1 MTNFLLGVASKVAF
15 NWDIG
20 INPSQSNVAFLIETS
35 HLIRTEDQITVFYM
49 IGINPVLKW
58 VKVPV
63 AKNK

>member
-35 HLIRTEDQITVFYM
+35 YLIRTEDQITVFYM
-49 IGINPVLKW
+49 IGISPVLKW